1 MKTLMDI
8 MKSCMT
14 SLYESLLDDEE
25 ELLDKDLDIDI
36 FDLILK
42 SKNREEFNNRLDILE
57 SLGEE
62 WPYPGDVL
70 NKKDVYFFV
79 VTSTMGRNVY
89 KHVRIGCDGK
99 AYKLLTHG
107 SKPEISCGEPWRI
120 MLQDDEKLKLPKKYE
135 KYFKKHFR

>member
-1 MKTLMDI
+1 MKT
-8 MKSCMT
+8 
-14 SLYESLLDDEE
+14 LYESLLDDEE

-57 SLGEE
+57 SMGEE

-70 NKKDVYFFV
+70 NKKDVYFYV
-79 VTSTMGRNVY
+79 VTNTMGSRSQDVF
-89 KHVRIGCDGK
+89 KHVRIGCNGK
-99 AYKLLTHG
+99 AYILKYYVG
-107 SKPEISCGEPWRI
+107 KPEISHGEPWKI
-120 MLQDDEKLKLPKKYE
+120 MLQDDEKLRLPKKYE

>member
-1 MKTLMDI
+1 MKT
-8 MKSCMT
+8 
-14 SLYESLLDDEE
+14 LYESLLDDEE
-25 ELLDKDLDIDI
+25 ELVSKDNIDI

-57 SLGEE
+57 SMGEE

-79 VTSTMGRNVY
+79 VTNTMGKKDVF
-89 KHVRIGCDGK
+89 KHVRIGCNGK
-99 AYKLLTHG
+99 AYIMKYYVG
-107 SKPEISCGEPWRI
+107 KPEISYGEPWKI
-120 MLQDDEKLKLPKKYE
+120 MLQDDEKLKLPENLK

>member
-1 MKTLMDI
+1 MKT
-8 MKSCMT
+8 
-14 SLYESLLDDEE
+14 LYESLLDDEE
-25 ELLDKDLDIDI
+25 ELVSKDNIDI

-57 SLGEE
+57 SMGEE

-79 VTSTMGRNVY
+79 VTNTMGKDAF
-89 KHVRIGCDGK
+89 KHVRIGHNGK
-99 AYKLLTHG
+99 AYIMKYYVG
-107 SKPEISCGEPWRI
+107 KPEISYGERWGL
-120 MLQDDEKLKLPKKYE
+120 MLQDDEKLKLPENLK